1 MYTYSTSSAVN
12 NLKKNKL
19 IKHAEVTKILP
30 NKVKVKVTES
40 QIVGLVKK
48 KDHYVPILEDG
59 TELENY
65 EESNVTDDGP
75 SLKDSKRKKK

>member
-40 QIVGLVKK
+40 QIVGLVKRK
-48 KDHYVPILEDG
+48 IIMYRF
-59 TELENY
+59 
-65 EESNVTDDGP
+65 
-75 SLKDSKRKKK
+75 LKMEQN